1 MSKILNNVYVILIK
15 SIGNI
20 NHFDD
25 VLFTDHFNRTISI
38 LTHDYLSKNTI
49 RYNRS
54 FFTGFFKND
63 FYVFIEWE
71 NMYDIKKYIQILNN
85 EYSYLNFFLQNDNKI
100 NKMEIFY

>member
-1 MSKILNNVYVILIK
+1 MVYFVNLTK
-15 SIGNI
+15 T
-20 NHFDD
+20 
-25 VLFTDHFNRTISI
+25 LADHFNRTISI

-54 FFTGFFKND
+54 FFTGFFKNV